1 MAVYAR
7 TTTVK
12 GDPQALEKGVAQVRD
27 EVLPAVEQMDGCTGL
42 SMLADREYGTCIV
55 TTAWETEQ
63 ALAASRERVRAL
75 RSRAVEALR
84 AGSEPEVR
92 EWEIAVVHR
101 AHAVND
107 GACARVTWLQVDAD
121 RVDRQLDIY
130 RSTVLP
136 RLESMSGFCSASLL
150 IDRASGRAAGALI
163 LDSRKALEDSREM
176 ARSIRTEATRETGA
190 QIVDV
195 AEFDVVLAHLRVP
208 ETV

>member
-12 GDPQALEKGVAQVRD
+12 GTPQALETGIAQVRD
-27 EVLPAVEQMDGCTGL
+27 EVMPAVEKMDGCTGL

-55 TTAWETEQ
+55 TTAWQTEQ
-63 ALAASRERVRAL
+63 ALAASREQVRAL
-75 RSRAVEALR
+75 RARATEALSG
-84 AGSEPEVR
+84 GSEPEVR

-107 GACARVTWLQVDAD
+107 GACARVTWLQVDTD
-121 RVDRQLDIY
+121 RIDRQLDIY
-130 RSTVLP
+130 RSMVLP
-136 RLESMSGFCSASLL
+136 QLESMPGFCSASML

-163 LDSRKALEDSREM
+163 LDSREALEGSREM
-176 ARSIRTEATRETGA
+176 ARGIRTEATRETGS